1 MWLRGWYFGETYFRW
16 FRVEADM
23 FFGTVNIGRFFPSLV
38 GLLFAAGALSL
49 HPLSAVAEDSLAE
62 VIERCDAS
70 VVRIE
75 VKGYAGE
82 GLGSGFVVSEDGT
95 VVTNVHV
102 LAGAKSAVAI
112 FPNGKRY
119 SLVGT
124 YVIDEGKD
132 ICVAKMK
139 ARELTPIA
147 LAEELPRKGETVTAL
162 GAPLGLSFTATT
174 GIVSAIRPGLELG
187 KEIGDDSMRGTW
199 VQVDAALSPGNSG
212 GPLINSFGEVVAMST
227 RASFGRAQNLNFGIS
242 IVDIRRA
249 IENAKTKPEQ
259 TLAAGVGK
267 IRDRERATPGVESLV
282 DYREVPQESFEAY
295 FDEGRSS
302 FSNLVKHVR
311 RSTTRTGN
319 IISQMRKGK
328 TYIPS
333 EYGSRSEQF
342 VKMRGRNTDTYFFK
356 DERTKW
362 RMVRK
367 GEKRLEDLKALRSKI
382 SDSSDDRAVLA
393 LLTEAGPPLDTRGAG
408 SIGFLE
414 GAVALHAFNDHEIVV
429 DYDGG
434 RYLMWTKSTTGLA
447 RGEEMV
453 PMPVFV
459 AGTKTVLIP
468 GLTSMSITI
477 LQEVTKDQL
486 EDAMHEM
493 RNYATWRDNSGKYS
507 IEAELLQNDGEY
519 VHLRKRD
526 GTKVKVPVARLDEAS
541 RRIAEK

>member
-1 MWLRGWYFGETYFRW
+1 
-16 FRVEADM
+16 M
-23 FFGTVNIGRFFPSLV
+23 FFGISNLSRFVPSLV
-38 GLLFAAGALSL
+38 CLLFVAGSFSL
-49 HPLSAVAEDSLAE
+49 NPLSAVAEDSLAE
-62 VIERCDAS
+62 VIERCDTS

-75 VKGYAGE
+75 VKGFSGE
-82 GLGSGFVVSEDGT
+82 GLGSGFVVSEDGM

-119 SLVGT
+119 SLVAT
-124 YVIDEGKD
+124 YIIDEGKD

-139 ARELTPIA
+139 ARELTPIV
-147 LAEELPRKGETVTAL
+147 LAEKLPRKGETVTAL

-174 GIVSAIRPGLELG
+174 GIVSAIRPGMELG

-212 GPLINSFGEVVAMST
+212 GPLINSSGQVVAMST

-242 IVDIRRA
+242 IVDIRKA
-249 IENAKTKPEQ
+249 IENAKTKPER
-259 TLAAGVGK
+259 TLASGVGK
-267 IRDRERATPGVESLV
+267 IRDREQATAGVESLV
-282 DYREVPQESFEAY
+282 DYHEVPEESFEAY
-295 FDEGRSS
+295 FEEGRNS
-302 FSNLVKHVR
+302 FSSLAKHVR
-311 RSTTRTGN
+311 RSVTRTGN
-319 IISQMRKGK
+319 TLSQMRKGK
-328 TYIPS
+328 TFIPPT
-333 EYGSRSEQF
+333 YGSSQEF
-342 VKMRGRNTDTYFFK
+342 IKMRGRNTDTYFFK

-367 GEKRLEDLKALRSKI
+367 SEKRLESLKALRNRI
-382 SDSSDDRAVLA
+382 SDGSEDEAVLA
-393 LLTEAGPPLDTRGAG
+393 LLGEAGPPLDTRSAR

-429 DYDGG
+429 NYDGS
-434 RYLMWTKSTTGLA
+434 RYLMWTKSTTGLS

-459 AGTKTVLIP
+459 AGTKTVMIP

-477 LQEVTKDQL
+477 LQEVTRDQL

-526 GTKVKVPVARLDEAS
+526 GTKVKVPVTRLDEAS
-541 RRIAEK
+541 RRIAER